1 MCCIFWH
8 PVVVLELDERV
19 VYTLVVEILMFSQPT
34 EDSGKNGLSD
44 WGVVSLVNPR
54 ALDGVPI
61 GCSIHS
67 AAAVDPISLVGYL
80 VTRCELTTW

>member
-1 MCCIFWH
+1 MCCVLWY
-8 PVVVLELDERV
+8 PVVVLELDKRV
-19 VYTLVVEILMFSQPT
+19 VYTLIVEILMFSQPT
-34 EDSGKNGLSD
+34 ENSGKNGLSD
-44 WGVVSLVNPR
+44 RGVVSPVNPR

-80 VTRCELTTW
+80 VASCELATW

>member
-1 MCCIFWH
+1 MCCVFRY
-8 PVVVLELDERV
+8 PFVVLELDERV
-19 VYTLVVEILMFSQPT
+19 VYTLIVEILMFSQAT
-34 EDSGKNGLSD
+34 EDSGENGLSD
-44 WGVVSLVNPR
+44 GGVVSPVNPR

-80 VTRCELTTW
+80 VVRCELATW